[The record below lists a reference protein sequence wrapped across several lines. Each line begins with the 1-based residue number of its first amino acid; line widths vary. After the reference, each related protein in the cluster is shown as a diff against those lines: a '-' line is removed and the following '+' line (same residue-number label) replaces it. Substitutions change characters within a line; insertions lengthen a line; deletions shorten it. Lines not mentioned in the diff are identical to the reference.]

1 MDALRVRDESVDR
14 ASGTGPDRAHERIL
28 QKQQPAA
35 FLPRRPAAG
44 PVSPAHLHRLTRSLL
59 LQESR
64 KKRMSQYLP
73 VDPCGFPLQLLLHP
87 ASASPCGGR
96 IVNHRALRPQIKAIP
111 EMAGIPYCQGAP
123 APVPEAVSGPFPSP
137 NSRRHKALEM
147 FYRTASGLD
156 SGGKSL
162 FMDSPPRWPTG
173 RAPCSISRTH
183 PYHPMTLVRF
193 PARLL
198 LTVCLLPLASCS
210 YMSQVGPQK
219 GAFDANSSD
228 YRVIEVKSRADIPT
242 PRRSY
247 GASEIP
253 TPVKGGSYSDKI
265 RTRDSLHFFIT
276 DLNPQSPFAANGKP
290 SEIGPIEVPEDGK
303 VSIPYV
309 GELQVMSRTLSQI
322 SADLNEKLKPI
333 SNTAQGSVSRSGR
346 ISRTA
351 NVIGEVNRPGPVPLE
366 KSNITSLDLLA
377 ASGGPPEAEHLYKYT
392 LRRNGRDYVFDYQGF
407 RKNAF
412 PVEEGDLLSV
422 TTDMSNRFY
431 VMGAINKPTTVPFPV
446 PTPTLADAL
455 GATSG
460 FDERR

>member
-1 MDALRVRDESVDR
+1 
-14 ASGTGPDRAHERIL
+14 
-28 QKQQPAA
+28 
-35 FLPRRPAAG
+35 
-44 PVSPAHLHRLTRSLL
+44 
-59 LQESR
+59 
-64 KKRMSQYLP
+64 
-73 VDPCGFPLQLLLHP
+73 
-87 ASASPCGGR
+87 
-96 IVNHRALRPQIKAIP
+96 
-111 EMAGIPYCQGAP
+111 
-123 APVPEAVSGPFPSP
+123 
-137 NSRRHKALEM
+137 
-147 FYRTASGLD
+147 
-156 SGGKSL
+156 
-162 FMDSPPRWPTG
+162 
-173 RAPCSISRTH
+173 
-183 PYHPMTLVRF
+183 
-193 PARLL
+193 
-198 LTVCLLPLASCS
+198 
-210 YMSQVGPQK
+210 MSQVGPQK
-219 GAFDANSSD
+219 GAFDANSSE

-242 PRRSY
+242 PRRYY

-253 TPVKGGSYSDKI
+253 SPVKGGSYSDKI

-276 DLNPQSPFAANGKP
+276 DLNPQSPFASGGKP
-290 SEIGPIEVPEDGK
+290 SEIGPIEVPEDGT

-407 RKNAF
+407 RKNSF

-422 TTDMSNRFY
+422 STDMSNRFY

-446 PTPTLADAL
+446 PSPTLADAL

-460 FDERR
+460 FDERRSDPSGVFVFRKGNPDEVYTLNLKEPGAMFLAQRFPISGEDLVYVTEAPLARWNRLIMQILPFSQLSQAAYNIDRVSQ